1 MVAHTG
7 VPGPFTLKTLVTGWA
22 FEPVP
27 LALIVV
33 AGFLYW
39 AGLRRLSGP
48 PVWRGGRTWS
58 WYGGLAAAL
67 VAVASPIDTYADVSF
82 STHMVQH
89 VLLLFVA
96 APLFALG
103 APVTLALR
111 ASRPATRRRF
121 LLPVLHSRVVR
132 VLTHPLVAVALFMGT
147 QFVTHLT
154 GFYEAA
160 LTSSI
165 VHDLEHA
172 LYLTTALLFWW
183 PVVGLDPAPN
193 KMSHPARICGS
204 QATSARS
211 SPGCSSPAPG
221 SATTR
226 SASEGSKRTKTAAPL
241 SWTLRTENVNRT
253 VMPSAEWSPPR
264 NRPLGPLGA
273 AWDENPS
280 PCKRSAPP
288 ASIGNVDARATCGGS
303 GGIRAAVPAG
313 GTGALGIVVCLHGR
327 SHGYRRGRDGGGIRQ
342 SHGARQHHSR
352 PACVDLPSSFPDSL
366 WKNSNASG
374 DSAPR
379 FPSSGSSIMSRNWR
393 ISGGPCSLSPRVN
406 GSP

>member
-1 MVAHTG
+1 MVAHAG
-7 VPGPFTLKTLVTGWA
+7 VPGSFTLKTLVTGWA

-39 AGLRRLSGP
+39 TGLRRLSGP
-48 PVWRGGRTWS
+48 PVWPGGRTWS

-132 VLTHPLVAVALFMGT
+132 LLTHPLVAVALFMGT

-193 KMSHPARICGS
+193 KMSHPARIVYLVLMMPLEAFLALAILSGHAYPHYLALPPPWGGANAVTDLS
-204 QATSARS
+204 SAGALMWIS
-211 SPGCSSPAPG
+211 GDL
-221 SATTR
+221 SALIAGLLVAGAWLRHDQIRQRRIEEDEDRR
-226 SASEGSKRTKTAAPL
+226 SAIL
-241 SWTLRTENVNRT
+241 
-253 VMPSAEWSPPR
+253 
-264 NRPLGPLGA
+264 
-273 AWDENPS
+273 
-280 PCKRSAPP
+280 
-288 ASIGNVDARATCGGS
+288 
-303 GGIRAAVPAG
+303 
-313 GTGALGIVVCLHGR
+313 
-327 SHGYRRGRDGGGIRQ
+327 
-342 SHGARQHHSR
+342 
-352 PACVDLPSSFPDSL
+352 
-366 WKNSNASG
+366 
-374 DSAPR
+374 DSAD
-379 FPSSGSSIMSRNWR
+379 
-393 ISGGPCSLSPRVN
+393 
-406 GSP
+406 

>member
-1 MVAHTG
+1 MVAHAG
-7 VPGPFTLKTLVTGWA
+7 VPGSFTLKTLVTGWA

-193 KMSHPARICGS
+193 KMSHPARIVYLVLMMPLEAFLALAILSGHAYPHYLALPPPWGGTNAVNDLS
-204 QATSARS
+204 SAGALMWIS
-211 SPGCSSPAPG
+211 GDL
-221 SATTR
+221 SALIAGLLVAGAWLRHDQIRQRRIEEDEDRR
-226 SASEGSKRTKTAAPL
+226 SAIL
-241 SWTLRTENVNRT
+241 
-253 VMPSAEWSPPR
+253 
-264 NRPLGPLGA
+264 
-273 AWDENPS
+273 
-280 PCKRSAPP
+280 
-288 ASIGNVDARATCGGS
+288 
-303 GGIRAAVPAG
+303 
-313 GTGALGIVVCLHGR
+313 
-327 SHGYRRGRDGGGIRQ
+327 
-342 SHGARQHHSR
+342 
-352 PACVDLPSSFPDSL
+352 
-366 WKNSNASG
+366 
-374 DSAPR
+374 DSAD
-379 FPSSGSSIMSRNWR
+379 
-393 ISGGPCSLSPRVN
+393 
-406 GSP
+406 

>member
-1 MVAHTG
+1 MVAHAG
-7 VPGPFTLKTLVTGWA
+7 VPGSFTLKTLVTGWA

-39 AGLRRLSGP
+39 TGLRRLSGP
-48 PVWRGGRTWS
+48 PVWPGGRTWS

-193 KMSHPARICGS
+193 KMSHPARIVYLVLMMPLEAFLALAILSGHAYPHYLALPPPWGGTNAVNDLS
-204 QATSARS
+204 SAGALMWIS
-211 SPGCSSPAPG
+211 GDL
-221 SATTR
+221 SALIAGLLVAGAWLRHDQIRQRRIEEDEDRR
-226 SASEGSKRTKTAAPL
+226 SAIL
-241 SWTLRTENVNRT
+241 
-253 VMPSAEWSPPR
+253 
-264 NRPLGPLGA
+264 
-273 AWDENPS
+273 
-280 PCKRSAPP
+280 
-288 ASIGNVDARATCGGS
+288 
-303 GGIRAAVPAG
+303 
-313 GTGALGIVVCLHGR
+313 
-327 SHGYRRGRDGGGIRQ
+327 
-342 SHGARQHHSR
+342 
-352 PACVDLPSSFPDSL
+352 
-366 WKNSNASG
+366 
-374 DSAPR
+374 DSAD
-379 FPSSGSSIMSRNWR
+379 
-393 ISGGPCSLSPRVN
+393 
-406 GSP
+406 

>member
-1 MVAHTG
+1 MVAHAG
-7 VPGPFTLKTLVTGWA
+7 VPGSFTLKTLVTGWA

-193 KMSHPARICGS
+193 KMSHPARIVYLVLMMPLEAFLALAILSGHAYPHYLALPPPWGGANAVTDLS
-204 QATSARS
+204 SAGALMWIS
-211 SPGCSSPAPG
+211 GDL
-221 SATTR
+221 SALIAGLLVAGAWLRHDQIRQRRIEEDEDRR
-226 SASEGSKRTKTAAPL
+226 SAIL
-241 SWTLRTENVNRT
+241 
-253 VMPSAEWSPPR
+253 
-264 NRPLGPLGA
+264 
-273 AWDENPS
+273 
-280 PCKRSAPP
+280 
-288 ASIGNVDARATCGGS
+288 
-303 GGIRAAVPAG
+303 
-313 GTGALGIVVCLHGR
+313 
-327 SHGYRRGRDGGGIRQ
+327 
-342 SHGARQHHSR
+342 
-352 PACVDLPSSFPDSL
+352 
-366 WKNSNASG
+366 
-374 DSAPR
+374 DSAD
-379 FPSSGSSIMSRNWR
+379 
-393 ISGGPCSLSPRVN
+393 
-406 GSP
+406 

>member
-193 KMSHPARICGS
+193 KMSHPARIVYLVLMMPLEAFLALAILSGHAYPHYLALPPPWGGANAVTDLS
-204 QATSARS
+204 SAGALMWIS
-211 SPGCSSPAPG
+211 GDL
-221 SATTR
+221 SALIAGLLVAGAWLRHDQIRQRRIEEDEDRR
-226 SASEGSKRTKTAAPL
+226 SAIL
-241 SWTLRTENVNRT
+241 
-253 VMPSAEWSPPR
+253 
-264 NRPLGPLGA
+264 
-273 AWDENPS
+273 
-280 PCKRSAPP
+280 
-288 ASIGNVDARATCGGS
+288 
-303 GGIRAAVPAG
+303 
-313 GTGALGIVVCLHGR
+313 
-327 SHGYRRGRDGGGIRQ
+327 
-342 SHGARQHHSR
+342 
-352 PACVDLPSSFPDSL
+352 
-366 WKNSNASG
+366 
-374 DSAPR
+374 DSAD
-379 FPSSGSSIMSRNWR
+379 
-393 ISGGPCSLSPRVN
+393 
-406 GSP
+406 